1 MKFFYSIFV
10 ACWCV
15 FISIKYT
22 YDRFRHGKFLGLLL
36 YKLGIKS
43 QIIKS
48 ANGKKCVWIH
58 ATSLGETLSVKVLVE
73 ELKMQKDVH
82 IIFSTFTSVG
92 YSAAL
97 KMKEVDQVIILPIDV
112 KISMKALVNQIKPDL
127 FILTESDYWPNLL
140 NEVKRYGCK
149 MVLVGGRISDRSY
162 KRFRKIPFFST
173 YLFNLFDHLLLQ
185 DSSMEEKFLG
195 LHVAKE
201 KISVVGNLKLD
212 TTKKQPKKQ
221 EQVLLSKNRRYITFG
236 STHKGEEA
244 LLLKELSSLSEDIS
258 FLIAPRR
265 PDRFDEVQKILEE
278 SNISWRFVDEQG
290 RGDERAVFVNK
301 LGVLEECYSKSD
313 LAIVGG
319 SFVENAGGHN
329 VYEPVRQGVPVLY
342 GPYTFNQHSL
352 TSIVEEFGVGEK
364 IRPDQIL
371 SKVQSRLNKGK
382 ISEEKVAEIKTK
394 TEGAT
399 EKALNVINS
408 LL

>member
-1 MKFFYSIFV
+1 MKFIYSIFV
-10 ACWCV
+10 ACWCL

-36 YKLGIKS
+36 YKLGIKKQS
-43 QIIKS
+43 IKS

-73 ELKMQKDVH
+73 ELKMQNNVH

-97 KMKEVDQVIILPIDV
+97 KINEIDQVIILPIDL

-127 FILTESDYWPNLL
+127 FILTESDYWLNLL

-162 KRFRKIPFFST
+162 KRFKNIPFFST
-173 YLFNLFDHLLLQ
+173 YLFNLFDYLLLQ
-185 DSSMEEKFLG
+185 DSSMEEKFSG
-195 LHVAKE
+195 LNVAKE
-201 KISVVGNLKLD
+201 KILVVGNLKLD
-212 TTKKQPKKQ
+212 SSNKQQREKEKVFLPT
-221 EQVLLSKNRRYITFG
+221 NRRYITLG
-236 STHKGEEA
+236 STHKGEET
-244 LLLKELSSLSEDIS
+244 LLLQELSSLSEDIS
-258 FLIAPRR
+258 FLLAPRR
-265 PDRFDEVQKILEE
+265 PDRFDEVQTILEE
-278 SNISWRFVDEQG
+278 SKISWRFVDEEG
-290 RGDERAVFVNK
+290 RGDERVIFVNK
-301 LGVLEECYSKSD
+301 LGILEECYSKSE

-329 VYEPVRQGVPVLY
+329 VYEPVRQGAPVLY

-352 TSIVEEFGVGEK
+352 TTIVEQFEVGEK
-364 IRPDQIL
+364 VRSDQIL
-371 SKVQSRLNKGK
+371 TKVQSRLKKGRICKEK
-382 ISEEKVAEIKTK
+382 ITEIKAK
-394 TEGAT
+394 SEGAT
-399 EKALNVINS
+399 EKALNLINS